1 MMKLQRRVTKEYFKI
16 ACLQYAPLIHKLAF
30 KIGVN
35 ETHIEELKSQA
46 MVELLKCMI
55 CYSRSGSF
63 ITFFYGR
70 LTGVFKHMRDSELRA
85 MRVQIL
91 SPDYMA
97 NISGSNCDM
106 NFNLIVQECMKCL
119 NDDERYVITQLFLN
133 ERTMR
138 DLSGDF
144 GAVASTICR
153 IKTRA
158 IDKMRQKCEIGL
170 E

>member
-1 MMKLQRRVTKEYFKI
+1 MMRPQRRVTKAYFDI
-16 ACLQYAPLIHKLAF
+16 ACIQYAPLIQKLAF

-35 ETHIEELKSQA
+35 NIHIEELKAQA
-46 MVELLKCMI
+46 MQELLKCMV
-55 CYSRSGSF
+55 CYNRSGSF

-70 LTGVFKHMRDSELRA
+70 LTGTFRHMRDSELRA
-85 MRVQIL
+85 MRVQIM
-91 SPDYMA
+91 SPDHMENMA
-97 NISGSNCDM
+97 GSNHDM
-106 NFNLIVQECMKCL
+106 DSNIMVQEYLGCL

-133 ERTMR
+133 EKTMR
-138 DLSGDF
+138 DLSSNF

-158 IDKMRQKCEIGL
+158 INKMRQKCGIGL